1 MKILSTFL
9 AIMMI
14 LPLCLLA
21 QGDQRQPPQRVEIV
35 LDREKKPVDCMS
47 YRFGIWL
54 PRDRE
59 MSFSAIEGIPTDQ
72 RAIDQSQAI
81 GLDFHFRKGT
91 NRMLSLNMS
100 VGAWYTTYSFTNKDI
115 LANPS
120 LIQDASNWAVI
131 VPVTIGASFELLPD
145 NMVMPYAMAGIGVY
159 PGISG
164 KQEKYAVRTEDDTKV
179 QFAFG
184 GFLGA
189 GVDIFLTPGF
199 GLSAGLKYQL
209 LEYKDYLWTYQRIF
223 NGIQLT
229 AGISTKI

>member
-1 MKILSTFL
+1 
-9 AIMMI
+9 
-14 LPLCLLA
+14 
-21 QGDQRQPPQRVEIV
+21 VEVV
-35 LDREKKPVDCMS
+35 LDHEKKPVDCMT

-59 MSFSAIEGIPTDQ
+59 MSFAEVQSIPTNETV
-72 RAIDQSQAI
+72 IDQSQAF
-81 GLDFHFRKGT
+81 GLDMHFRKAT
-91 NRMLSLNMS
+91 NNLLSLNMS
-100 VGAWYTTYSFTNKDI
+100 VGAWYTTYSFSTKNI

-131 VPVTIGASFELLPD
+131 VPLTIGASLELIPD
-145 NMVMPYAMAGIGVY
+145 NMIMPYAMAGVGVY
-159 PGISG
+159 AGISG
-164 KQEKYAVRTEDDTKV
+164 KKVTYQARKEDDTKV

-189 GVDIFLTPGF
+189 GVDIYLTPSF

-209 LEYKDYLWTYQRIF
+209 LEYKEYLWTYQRIF

-229 AGISTKI
+229 AGIATKI

>member
-1 MKILSTFL
+1 MKIISTFL
-9 AIMMI
+9 A
-14 LPLCLLA
+14 LLTIIPFCIQA
-21 QGDQRQPPQRVEIV
+21 QGNDKNSTQRVEVV

-59 MSFSAIEGIPTDQ
+59 MTFAAVESIPTDN

-81 GLDFHFRKGT
+81 GLDLHFRKGT
-91 NRMLSLNMS
+91 NNMLSLNMS

-164 KQEKYAVRTEDDTKV
+164 KSEKYAIRTEDDTKV

-189 GVDIFLTPGF
+189 GVDLFLTPGF

-229 AGISTKI
+229 AGIVTKL